1 MEIATSGNDR
11 VMWTRSARQAGVA
24 PVVVAAA
31 AATLAPAA
39 AQGSVVGLSATA
51 EEPSACF
58 EPSARTASTH
68 CQLFAGTP
76 LRIVA
81 NASDED
87 GMTRLA
93 PQPFTLERLAR
104 GRAPV
109 PVVSWT
115 TLDDDDS
122 DDRPL
127 VTPDRTSDY
136 QARFGGNEGLAPGI
150 SQTLVAEVGVRIA
163 IPSESRSGA
172 SATVRIPVTVALRSR
187 AQRGR
192 LELRRCRDALRYE
205 ARDCAGRRGHDVV
218 ATRTVRRAGRYAFAV
233 RMAPRTQGS
242 YEVAYR
248 PAAGGR
254 YAVTRQAF
262 RIQRGYDD
270 RTSYRYTVRRDPF
283 GRR

>member
-1 MEIATSGNDR
+1 
-11 VMWTRSARQAGVA
+11 MWTSASRWSERPAGCVLVA
-24 PVVVAAA
+24 GLLAAGA
-31 AATLAPAA
+31 LEPAA
-39 AQGSVVGLSATA
+39 AHGTIVALSATV
-51 EEPSACF
+51 EEPSACV
-58 EPSARTASTH
+58 EPRARTASTH

-93 PQPFTLERLAR
+93 PQPFTLERLGR
-104 GRAPV
+104 GRAAV
-109 PVVSWT
+109 PIVSWT
-115 TLDDDDS
+115 TLDADDS
-122 DDRPL
+122 DDQPL
-127 VTPDRTSDY
+127 VTPARNSDY
-136 QARFGGNEGLAPGI
+136 QARFGGNESLSPGL
-150 SQTLVAEVGVRIA
+150 SQTLIAEVGVRIA
-163 IPSESRSGA
+163 IPTEPASGA
-172 SATVRIPVTVALRSR
+172 SARVRIPVTVALRSR

-192 LELRRCRDALRYE
+192 LELRRCRDARRYE

-218 ATRTVRRAGRYAFAV
+218 ATRAVRRAGRYAFTI

-262 RIQRGYDD
+262 RVLRGYDD

-283 GRR
+283 GRG